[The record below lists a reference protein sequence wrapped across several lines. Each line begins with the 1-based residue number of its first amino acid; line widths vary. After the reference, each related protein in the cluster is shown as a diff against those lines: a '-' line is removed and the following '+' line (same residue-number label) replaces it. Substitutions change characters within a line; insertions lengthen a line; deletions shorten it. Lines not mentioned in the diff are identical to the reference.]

1 MVSTLLKEAG
11 LVILLFANS
20 ICFLTAQNAKVALIN
35 LDSLKANSVLADWTS
50 EFWKELELEQE
61 EQDMLEKLRRKYLQA
76 QQLLEA
82 VSCNGT
88 DKFDAKHREIIA
100 SVEEIKRFERKV
112 EVIKK
117 MILMEIGQFVLQQ
130 IMKRNLL
137 IRTEFQTEVFSTE
150 LPIFIAVQG
159 ESQMVFITDWFI
171 RLIEKDPHIRLD
183 WELLKEGLSRRIAI
197 GQW

>member
-50 EFWKELELEQE
+50 EFWKELELEQ
-61 EQDMLEKLRRKYLQA
+61 DILEKLKRKYLQA

-82 VSCNGT
+82 GPCNGT
-88 DKFDAKHREIIA
+88 DKFEAKHRGIIA

-150 LPIFIAVQG
+150 LPIFIAVRG